1 MTEPGNDG
9 WPRAAWRIMRRALIG
24 LFQLLLALIL
34 LFEEWGWRPLAAL
47 LGRLRRFRIWE
58 RMEEGIESLPPYAAL
73 CVFALPSLLFLPL
86 KLAAVYLVAKGQAA
100 LAGILF
106 VAAKVFGTALVAR
119 IFILTRPALMRI
131 GWFARVHDVIV
142 PWHDAIF
149 ARIRASWPWRYGR
162 IVKERVRR
170 STRDTWTILK
180 PRLEEA
186 ARRMRDAA
194 RGYWRRL
201 SRE

>member
-1 MTEPGNDG
+1 MTESGNNG
-9 WPRAAWRIMRRALIG
+9 WPRAAWRVARNVLVG

-47 LGRLRRFRIWE
+47 LARLRRFRIWARIE
-58 RMEEGIESLPPYAAL
+58 QGIEGLPPYAAL

-86 KLAAVYLVAKGQAA
+86 KLAAVYLVAKGQAV
-100 LAGILF
+100 LAGALF

-119 IFILTRPALMRI
+119 IFMLTRPALMRI
-131 GWFARVHDVIV
+131 SWFARAHDIIV

-170 STRDTWTILK
+170 AARNIWTTLK

-186 ARRMRDAA
+186 ARRVRDAA

-201 SRE
+201 SRG